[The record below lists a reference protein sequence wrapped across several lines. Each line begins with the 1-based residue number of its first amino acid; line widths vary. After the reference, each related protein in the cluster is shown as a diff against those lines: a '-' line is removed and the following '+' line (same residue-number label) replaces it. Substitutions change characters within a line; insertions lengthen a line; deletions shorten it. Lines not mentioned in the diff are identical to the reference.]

1 MTIYREGMKLGFEDR
16 IFTIIDVT
24 RDRVK
29 CIEDGD
35 DTRYVQNVS
44 KGFVDREM
52 KVIRITFIGGEL
64 L

>member
-1 MTIYREGMKLGFEDR
+1 MTIYKKGMKLGLDDR
-16 IFTIIDVT
+16 VFTITNVT
-24 RDRVK
+24 RDRVH

-44 KGFVDREM
+44 KGFVNREM
-52 KVIRITFIGGEL
+52 KIVKIKFIGGEL